1 MDTLTALYERQG
13 RVATQ
18 MRALVDKAVA
28 EDRGLTADEQTE
40 WNKASEDEARYS
52 SQIEMAEKLKG
63 VDEQALKV
71 IRKYN
76 DDQGNHGLRNDPSE
90 RGSREQSDSKLSQCV
105 REFYRHDK
113 AVRGQVL
120 RGEPGRADSDAYVN
134 EFRSLIRGGAPGPEL
149 RTQTSTTTA
158 GGYTIPTGFRSDIEV
173 AMLQYG
179 GLRNV
184 ATILRTESGNPLP
197 WPTVNDTAVSGRL
210 LAENA
215 AETNTAVTF
224 GQITFNGYKYSSDY
238 VLVPLELA
246 QDTGINLE
254 GLLARLLGERLG
266 RITATHYVTGSGSSR
281 PNGIVTASVQGAVTG
296 GAATSNLDYNDI
308 LSLVHSVDPAYRV
321 GPKVGFLMHDAT
333 LLLLKK
339 LQDAVSGRPL
349 WQPAIANEVP
359 PTLDGYRYYIDQAMP
374 QHLSASP
381 TSASKVVIFGD
392 LGKYMIRDVMDMSLT
407 VLRELYAGNHQI
419 GYVAVLRTD
428 GDLLDA
434 GTRPVKY
441 LQATA

>member
-13 RVATQ
+13 RVATL
-18 MRALVDKAVA
+18 MRGLVDKAVA
-28 EDRGLTADEQTE
+28 EDRGLTADEQSQ
-40 WNKASEDEARYS
+40 WDKASEDEARLS
-52 SQIEMAEKLKG
+52 NQIQMAEKLHG
-63 VDEQALKV
+63 IDEQALNAV
-71 IRKYN
+71 RKYN
-76 DDQGNHGLRNDPSE
+76 DEHGDHALRGNPGERESE
-90 RGSREQSDSKLSQCV
+90 PESKIS
-105 REFYRHDK
+105 K
-113 AVRGQVL
+113 AVRNYYRFDKEIRGMPL
-120 RGEPGRADSDAYVN
+120 RAEPGAADSDEYISAFRSVIRGGEPGR
-134 EFRSLIRGGAPGPEL
+134 EL
-149 RTQTSTTTA
+149 RAAQTSTTTG
-158 GGYTIPTGFRSDIEV
+158 GGYVIPTGFRVDIEV
-173 AMLQYG
+173 AMLQFG
-179 GLRNV
+179 GLRKV
-184 ATILRTESGNPLP
+184 ATILPTETGNPLP
-197 WPTVNDTAVSGRL
+197 WPTVNDTAVTGRL

-215 AETNTAVTF
+215 GETNTAVTF

-238 VLVPLELA
+238 VLVPIELA
-246 QDTGINLE
+246 QDSAVNLE
-254 GLLARLLGERLG
+254 ALLARLLGERLG
-266 RITATHYVTGSGSSR
+266 RVTAVDYVTGSGSSR

-296 GAATSNLDYNDI
+296 GAAASNLDYNDI

-321 GPKVGFLMHDAT
+321 GPKVGFLMADAT

-359 PTLDGYRYYIDQAMP
+359 PTLDGYRYYIDQAVP
-374 QHLSASP
+374 AHLSASP
-381 TSASKVVIFGD
+381 TSASKVVLFGD
-392 LGKYMIRDVMDMSLT
+392 LGKYMIRDVMDITLT